1 MSDLQPGRL
10 IPTGSTPER
19 DAIHVAVAPVEV
31 KDYESDERW
40 GAGAGDGLPPGTHV
54 GLTRNRSWGDLPVV
68 TADPEERAELIGV
81 IDPFL
86 TRPVRH
92 GERCWLYLYPN
103 TVTNLRHDWTH
114 PSFPLSAARQIQFN
128 ELAGAVTSAGSSDEK
143 IRRLILAREYLH
155 EKEIPADDLEDEEVI
170 RLVSTDWLLG
180 FCAEVGCEYE
190 RLIEV
195 ARSRLGLDG
204 PADRD
209 AMLCLGHDTPDVVW
223 EKKEQMWVHLEVVLG
238 VPVPTEL
245 KGNAVFHCA
254 C

>member
-31 KDYESDERW
+31 ENFEHDEP
-40 GAGAGDGLPPGTHV
+40 GGLPPGTHV
-54 GLTRNRSWGDLPVV
+54 GLTRDRSWGDLPVV
-68 TADPEERAELIGV
+68 TADREDCSELIGV

-86 TRPVRH
+86 TQPVRH
-92 GERCWLYLYPN
+92 GQRCWLYLYPN
-103 TVTNLRHDWTH
+103 TVTSLRHDWMH
-114 PSFPLSAARQIQFN
+114 PAFPLSAARQIQFN
-128 ELAGAVTSAGSSDEK
+128 ELAGAVTTATSPDEK
-143 IRRLILAREYLH
+143 TRRLILAREYLH
-155 EKEIPADDLEDEEVI
+155 EKEVPADDLDDDEVI
-170 RLVSTDWLLG
+170 RMVSTDWLLG
-180 FCAEVGCEYE
+180 FCAEVGCEYDQ
-190 RLIEV
+190 LIEV

-204 PADRD
+204 PADPD

-238 VPVPTEL
+238 VAVPREL
-245 KGNAVFHCA
+245 KGNAVFRCA